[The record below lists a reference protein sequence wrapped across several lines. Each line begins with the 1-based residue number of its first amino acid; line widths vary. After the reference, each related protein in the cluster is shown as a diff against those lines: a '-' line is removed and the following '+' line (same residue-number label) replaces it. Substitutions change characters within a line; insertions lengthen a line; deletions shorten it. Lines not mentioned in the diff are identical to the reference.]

1 MAQISDILYWLFNT
15 RDGVMALIAL
25 LILFFTILA
34 IISER
39 KTKRLYYNHEV
50 SDEDMSILDSRV
62 VDDAE
67 KEWNKK
73 HNNQ

>member
-67 KEWNKK
+67 EKWNKK
-73 HNNQ
+73 RNNQ

>member
-1 MAQISDILYWLFNT
+1 MT
-15 RDGVMALIAL
+15 LIGL
-25 LILFFTILA
+25 LILFFIILA

-39 KTKRLYYNHEV
+39 KTKRLYYNHNV

-67 KEWNKK
+67 KKWNEK
-73 HNNQ
+73 HNN

>member
-1 MAQISDILYWLFNT
+1 MAQISDILYWSFNT

-67 KEWNKK
+67 EEWNKK
-73 HNNQ
+73 RNNQ